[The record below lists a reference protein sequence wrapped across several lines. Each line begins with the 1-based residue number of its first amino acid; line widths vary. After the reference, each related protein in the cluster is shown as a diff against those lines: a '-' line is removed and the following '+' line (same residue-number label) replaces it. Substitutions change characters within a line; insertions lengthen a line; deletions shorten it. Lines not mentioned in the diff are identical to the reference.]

1 MASFEMPRPERFTAG
16 TVGEPGQR
24 MFFIQALA
32 NGELVSLKCEK
43 QQVGALAEHLAGL
56 LTDLPTPP
64 ENEIVAADVDFVEP
78 PAANWVV
85 GRMGVA
91 WDDGNDTMVLLCEQF
106 LDEEEA
112 EAGVEPESAR
122 FRLTRAQ
129 VAAFIEI
136 ARDLVASGRP
146 PCYLCG
152 LPMEP
157 TGHPCPR
164 LN

>member
-1 MASFEMPRPERFTAG
+1 MAGVDMPRPERFTAG
-16 TVGEPGQR
+16 TVGEPGAR
-24 MFFIQALA
+24 TFFLQASC
-32 NGELVSLKCEK
+32 NGELVTLKCEK

-64 ENEIVAADVDFVEP
+64 EHEVTAADVDFIEP

-91 WDDGNDTMVLLCEQF
+91 WDESNSSMVLLCEQF
-106 LDEEEA
+106 VDEEAA

-122 FRLTRAQ
+122 FRLSVAQ
-129 VAAFIEI
+129 VMAFIDI